1 MSEEKKLP
9 ELSELYKE
17 DLLDIIGKE
26 SALLILL
33 NHNPPSVWIKEHPYA
48 GVPYIPIDKI
58 EYLLTKIF
66 RKWWVE
72 IKNTQLI
79 ANSVA
84 VTVRLFYINPIT
96 GVTEWQDGIG
106 AQPLQT
112 DKGAGATDFN
122 AVKSNAVQLALPSA
136 ESYAIK
142 DAAEKLGKLFGK
154 DINRKDTLSYE
165 KMLVNDIVSIELRAS
180 KVFGDDKTGDTQ

>member
-1 MSEEKKLP
+1 MSDNKGLP
-9 ELSELYKE
+9 ALSDLYKE
-17 DLLDIIGKE
+17 DLLNIIGKE

-33 NHNPPSVWIKEHPYA
+33 NHNPPSKWVKEHPYA
-48 GVPYIPIDKI
+48 GVPYIPIDKV

-72 IKNTQLI
+72 IKNVQLI

-84 VTVRLFYINPIT
+84 VTVRLFYTNPIT
-96 GVTEWQDGIG
+96 GKTEWQDGIG

-142 DAAEKLGKLFGK
+142 DAAEKLGKIFGK
-154 DINRKDTLSYE
+154 DINRKDTLAYE
-165 KMLVNDIVSIELRAS
+165 KMLTEDITSIEDRAA
-180 KVFGDDKTGDTQ
+180 KVLEQ